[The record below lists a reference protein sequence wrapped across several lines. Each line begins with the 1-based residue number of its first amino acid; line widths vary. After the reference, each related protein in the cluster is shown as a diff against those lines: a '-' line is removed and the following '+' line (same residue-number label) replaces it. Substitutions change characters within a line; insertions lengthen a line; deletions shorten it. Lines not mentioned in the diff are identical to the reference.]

1 MSSRYKISYLKIS
14 IWNKLRELQRITE
27 ETNDD
32 VRFYVENIYQSF
44 NTLTGKDPEIKY
56 RSGDIVR
63 LFELSINLLS
73 LITDNYSKDKKFRC
87 LRVLSDLL
95 CVDLWQRAYIGLGKV
110 DISVLNSVSTFVQEE
125 KKTIIAYCGQIAT
138 QDNLYE
144 NIKILEK
151 NGSSA
156 SLDSLNYRY
165 LNGGKLITNYETELN
180 AKLEEMVAKQQ
191 KGAIHSDEIISS
203 FKYSDE
209 VMKENNAEFEK
220 VKKASSSHY
229 AFVRAEREAF
239 LVEQQNDNNENDPA
253 LITVEKEIN
262 NSKSLFKHIQG
273 LIDSE
278 SPDIVGAYANLR
290 FSIDSYAK
298 YVCGIDFNLGFNG
311 RKEYKSSDMFNVM
324 FGYQNGK
331 RINEI
336 WDKSSEIMHA
346 GDEQLTLELDPRYI
360 ASLKGEVLG
369 YAKTLDELIGGKLDN
384 IDFIEGV
391 KRLYIARY
399 EATQNFLAVCEE
411 KNIKPG
417 SALNHSKKQLNSY
430 KGFLLQKGVGE
441 DFFADY
447 PEFVKQI

>member
-1 MSSRYKISYLKIS
+1 MILKRYKISSQKIAIWDKIHILQKNVKNVEGEAKTRVDS
-14 IWNKLRELQRITE
+14 IY
-27 ETNDD
+27 
-32 VRFYVENIYQSF
+32 FAF
-44 NTLTGKDPEIKY
+44 NELTGKDPEVKY
-56 RSGDIVR
+56 NSK
-63 LFELSINLLS
+63 ELIQLYKLS
-73 LITDNYSKDKKFRC
+73 LDILGLIVDNYNKDKQFRC

-95 CVDLWQRAYIGLGKV
+95 CIDLWQRAYGGIGEV
-110 DISVLNSVSTFVQEE
+110 DMLIVNAIQAFINEE
-125 KKTIIAYCGQIAT
+125 KRTIIAYCGEIAS
-138 QDNLYE
+138 QDSLYS
-144 NIKILEK
+144 NIVLLRK
-151 NGSSA
+151 NGNSQ
-156 SLDSLNYRY
+156 SLDSLQYRY
-165 LNGGKLITNYETELN
+165 ENGKKVIIGYETELN
-180 AKLEEMVAKQQ
+180 AKLEEMIAKLQ

-209 VMKENNAEFEK
+209 VMKENNAEFGK

-229 AFVRAEREAF
+229 AFVRAERETF
-239 LVEQQNDNNENDPA
+239 LVEQQNDDIENDPA
-253 LITVEKEIN
+253 LATVEKEIN
-262 NSKSLFKHIQG
+262 DSKSLFKHIQG
-273 LIDSE
+273 LIDNE

-369 YAKTLDELIGGKLDN
+369 YAKTLDELIGDKLEK

-417 SALNHSKKQLNSY
+417 SALNHSKKQLRSY
-430 KGFLLQKGVGE
+430 KDFLLRKGAE
-441 DFFADY
+441 ESFFADY
-447 PEFVKQI
+447 PDFTA